1 MATVAKRHAAS
12 AVSRGIKKGGV
23 VHADTGM
30 FLSRKE
36 HGIMPLAATETGLEV
51 VTLSE
56 VSEIKTNIM

>member
-1 MATVAKRHAAS
+1 ME
-12 AVSRGIKKGGV
+12 KGGV